1 MSKVGKGP
9 LAASASVAIA
19 LMCGGCV
26 TNTDFNQL
34 QSRVVEL
41 ESTNQQL
48 DAQVTTLRKRTR
60 SAEAR
65 VARLSAAQ
73 FEAAAAPN
81 PAPAPSPAPAASPAV
96 GGNQDEAVIAT
107 SYQVSEL
114 AKDVDQLSK
123 DISQYQAEVEQ
134 SIHEITRSLE
144 QIR

>member
-1 MSKVGKGP
+1 MSKTGKRP

-34 QSRVVEL
+34 QSRVVQL
-41 ESTNQQL
+41 EGTNQQL
-48 DAQVTTLRKRTR
+48 DEQVTILRKRTKT
-60 SAEAR
+60 AEAR

-73 FEAAAAPN
+73 LEAAAVPRPAPVPS
-81 PAPAPSPAPAASPAV
+81 PAPAPSPAA
-96 GGNQDEAVIAT
+96 GDNQDEAIIAA
-107 SYQVSEL
+107 SHQVSEL

-134 SIHEITRSLE
+134 SIHEITQSLE